1 MIQQTKNGDKVS
13 YGVKE
18 FVADT
23 AADVSNLPD
32 KTEAAPGSTCL
43 IAGTGDVYIMNA
55 SGNWVQL

>member
-1 MIQQTKNGDKVS
+1 MIKQTKEGNNTG

-23 AADVSNLPD
+23 SADVSSLPNKD
-32 KTEAAPGSTCL
+32 EAAPGSTCL
-43 IAGTGDVYIMNA
+43 VAGSGDVYIMNA